1 LSVCGKDFA
10 WAWVGGSL
18 NGGLKVKRLVP
29 CLALVCCAAAVCGE
43 PEKPTSVQAVM
54 YAFTYNAQTLAIT
67 HAQVIGGYPS
77 VDSCRQAMPKVA
89 ATGSLQLDA
98 GEEMQ
103 LQCSGIHAPGGE
115 DAPASEP
122 VVASTKL

>member
-1 LSVCGKDFA
+1 M
-10 WAWVGGSL
+10 
-18 NGGLKVKRLVP
+18 KRFLP
-29 CLALVCCAAAVCGE
+29 WLALPCCAAALCAE
-43 PEKPTSVQAVM
+43 PEKPTTVQAVM
-54 YAFTYNAQTLAIT
+54 YASTYNAQTLAIT

-77 VDSCRQAMPKVA
+77 VDLCRQAMPKVA

-103 LQCSGIHAPGGE
+103 LQCSGIRAPGGE